1 MPPFLSSS
9 LSMTFHNFQH
19 LLSGY
24 FKAEQAIHFQFIV
37 LIEWPNL
44 QKGPLWNQ
52 KIINCNKL
60 YAFQGTA

>member
-1 MPPFLSSS
+1 M
-9 LSMTFHNFQH
+9 
-19 LLSGY
+19 SGY

-52 KIINCNKL
+52 EIINCNKL
-60 YAFQGTA
+60 YAIKGTA